1 MHMLFG
7 LLVSLALLV
16 LAIIAAAT
24 SGLRRLGLISI
35 VYALLMPIFGVT
47 QQMILVGNLHW
58 LIEAAHVLVGLGAL
72 GLCGTISTRFLRL
85 KQGTSEVGRQSQL
98 VR

>member
-1 MHMLFG
+1 MLFG